1 MHSLVFEA
9 PRGLAPKAEQLARIG
24 PERLPEGLN
33 SCPLA
38 GEQNE
43 KVARCGK
50 TEGPRGGS
58 LQRGAPESVQALL
71 SALRPPLPP
80 ATQKPSPQRRLAA
93 EGGPAGE
100 GKGEGAS
107 TMGAGRGWRGGGPGD
122 QAARSRRSCSN
133 ALRKNAEEG
142 NPFCPRH
149 QVSPVT
155 SGKVLP
161 QKR

>member
-33 SCPLA
+33 SCSLA

-50 TEGPRGGS
+50 SEGPRGGS

-71 SALRPPLPP
+71 SAPP
-80 ATQKPSPQRRLAA
+80 APRHAEALSPKKAGCLGRAR
-93 EGGPAGE
+93 GGGE
-100 GKGEGAS
+100 GEGAS

-122 QAARSRRSCSN
+122 KRQGAARAART
-133 ALRKNAEEG
+133 
-142 NPFCPRH
+142 H
-149 QVSPVT
+149 
-155 SGKVLP
+155 
-161 QKR
+161 